1 LQALLSN
8 GAAPESSATLR
19 IMQDMHPPRT
29 EPLNMHA
36 PPAARPEV
44 SAAQAGSFLYMTAA
58 NDSTCV
64 DVFGWASDF
73 LFHVRAT
80 GFKHQLARLTARV
93 GNADVSDTVAMVLT
107 CGWLLALH
115 KDDLAK
121 QAERTS
127 KGLDPKLRPVN
138 IGTALLK
145 WGCKCS
151 LRTKPAREAARAMS
165 DIQMGLGAK
174 RGVERTAHHLSA
186 LWRLDHAL
194 LSIDFVNGF
203 NALLRQVMLDA
214 VNKRCPQLN
223 HLFMRATLFASSPW
237 RVTCR

>member
-1 LQALLSN
+1 MSRWVEACQDFTPCLRAALDDGSDLAMLQCVLDLLELPTRVLVPLLEEKEQQKQKRARKPPPPPDMPDASHSSIKARQEAAKRRAYEDSWAKGLQALLSN
-8 GAAPESSATLR
+8 GAATESSATLR

-107 CGWLLALH
+107 CCW
-115 KDDLAK
+115 
-121 QAERTS
+121 RFTRMTS
-127 KGLDPKLRPVN
+127 PSKRN
-138 IGTALLK
+138 
-145 WGCKCS
+145 
-151 LRTKPAREAARAMS
+151 ARARVLIRNS
-165 DIQMGLGAK
+165 GLSTLAP
-174 RGVERTAHHLSA
+174 
-186 LWRLDHAL
+186 
-194 LSIDFVNGF
+194 
-203 NALLRQVMLDA
+203 
-214 VNKRCPQLN
+214 RC
-223 HLFMRATLFASSPW
+223 
-237 RVTCR
+237 